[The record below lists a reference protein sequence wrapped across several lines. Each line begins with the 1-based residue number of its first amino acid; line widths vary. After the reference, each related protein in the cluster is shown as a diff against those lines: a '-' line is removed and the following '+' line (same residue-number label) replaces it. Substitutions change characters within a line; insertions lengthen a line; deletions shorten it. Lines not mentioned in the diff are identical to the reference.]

1 MQTCFI
7 SITTYS
13 KLITYIYLVRGIYFL
28 ESDPILLFFSKI
40 ILLLFSA
47 SREYLCK
54 DLDKKLRLLNLLI
67 RYPCSTLLYNSMFKC
82 MIKIS
87 NITTINCFFETR
99 TPQWV
104 DNLLIKFLHYRDR
117 QSFILCVWQL
127 LQQRQ
132 LLLLREFCILIFP
145 LMRFINMYVECYY
158 LTFVREK
165 CSLFWVYVCAYI
177 YLTFTYIH

>member
-1 MQTCFI
+1 ML
-7 SITTYS
+7 SI
-13 KLITYIYLVRGIYFL
+13 VRY
-28 ESDPILLFFSKI
+28 
-40 ILLLFSA
+40 
-47 SREYLCK
+47 
-54 DLDKKLRLLNLLI
+54 LLI
-67 RYPCSTLLYNSMFKC
+67 RYPCSTLLCNSMFKC

-87 NITTINCFFETR
+87 KATIFCFFKTR

-165 CSLFWVYVCAYI
+165 CSLFWVYVCAYSI
-177 YLTFTYIH
+177 YLTFTYLHTLSIHMYGI